1 MSLKSDLHV
10 FNRKYQKLESFKVIT
25 MVTLY
30 SKIDSEKAGYG
41 IRGGAIFLS
50 VDFVNDRPTRI

>member
-1 MSLKSDLHV
+1 
-10 FNRKYQKLESFKVIT
+10 

-41 IRGGAIFLS
+41 IRSGAIFLS
-50 VDFVNDRPTRI
+50 VDFANDRPTRI

>member
-1 MSLKSDLHV
+1 
-10 FNRKYQKLESFKVIT
+10 